1 MNSAATVVEAPEQ
14 IMSYADYWKQ
24 NNAYGTVSNPDQLMV
39 KFLNLFTGEDKR
51 VKSDYDAYVANINNR
66 NEAKATQSARAFEEY
81 MSSTGYQRA
90 FDDLSKSGIN
100 PYMLVNGGVSPSAG
114 SSSSPKASYSKP
126 SLKDDVKTTSGRD
139 IALLV
144 LAVARLIA
152 AL

>member
-1 MNSAATVVEAPEQ
+1 MNSAVPVAEAPEE
-14 IMSYADYWKQ
+14 IMSYTDYWKQ
-24 NNAYGTVSNPDQLMV
+24 NNSYRTTSNPDQLMV

-51 VKSDYDAYVANINNR
+51 VKADYDAYVANVNNR
-66 NEAKATQSARAFEEY
+66 NEAKSTQSARAFEDY

-90 FDDLSKSGIN
+90 FNDLMKAGIN
-100 PYMLVNGGVSPSAG
+100 PYMLVNGGASPSAG

-126 SLKDDVKTTSGRD
+126 SIKDDVKTNAGRD